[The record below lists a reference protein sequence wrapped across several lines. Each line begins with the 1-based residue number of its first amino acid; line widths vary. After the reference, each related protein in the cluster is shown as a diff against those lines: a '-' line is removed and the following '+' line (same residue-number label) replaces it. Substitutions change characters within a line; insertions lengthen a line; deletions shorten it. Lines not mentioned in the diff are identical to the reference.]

1 MKTDKLFYR
10 IFLSQPDLIAELLPG
25 VPPDCEFEYSA
36 PVVKEIEVRLDGLLI
51 PSSDDLSLPLV
62 FLEAQM
68 QTDVNFYGR
77 YFAGIYLY
85 LRQYK
90 PNRPWKGLLI
100 LNRRSHDLGS
110 EVPYQ
115 LQLDRQVQR
124 LYLEDLRLLKE
135 LSPNLAMLRLFFL
148 PEEEVGVAA
157 RSILNNP
164 PSDVEF
170 RRRLDLVEAILVN
183 KFPQLSFE
191 EVLQMLDLKEV
202 NLSETRFYQDVL
214 QKGLEQGREQER
226 EQGLEQGLQREIDLV
241 LRRLQRRCGVVSI
254 DNQDLV
260 RSLTITQLESLGD
273 ALLDFNGMA
282 DLEVWFQA
290 NL

>member
-1 MKTDKLFYR
+1 
-10 IFLSQPDLIAELLPG
+10 
-25 VPPDCEFEYSA
+25 
-36 PVVKEIEVRLDGLLI
+36 LLI

-124 LYLEDLRLLKE
+124 LYLDDLGLRTN

-148 PEEEVGVAA
+148 PEEEVSTAA
-157 RSILNNP
+157 RSILDNP
-164 PSDVEF
+164 PTEAEF
-170 RRRLDLVEAILVN
+170 QRRLDLVEAILVN

-191 EVLQMLDLKEV
+191 EVLKMLDLKEV

-214 QKGLEQGREQER
+214 QKGLEQGF
-226 EQGLEQGLQREIDLV
+226 QREVDLV
-241 LRRLQRRCGVVSI
+241 LRQLERQCGVLGV
-254 DNQDLV
+254 DRQDLV
-260 RSLTITQLESLGD
+260 RSLTITQLEALGD

-282 DLEVWFQA
+282 DLEVWFEA
-290 NL
+290 NLSPE

>member
-36 PVVKEIEVRLDGLLI
+36 PVVKEVEVRLDGLLI
-51 PSSDDLSLPLV
+51 PSSDELSLPLV

-68 QTDVNFYGR
+68 QSDIDFYGR
-77 YFAGIYLY
+77 YFAGIFLY

-90 PNRPWKGLLI
+90 PNRPWQGLI
-100 LNRRSHDLGS
+100 VIRHRNQNLGS

-124 LYLEDLRLLKE
+124 LYLEDLLPLKE
-135 LSPNLAMLRLFFL
+135 LSPNLAMLRLLIL

-157 RSILNNP
+157 RSILDNP
-164 PSDVEF
+164 PTEAEF

-191 EVLQMLDLKEV
+191 EVRTMLDLKAV
-202 NLSETRFYQDVL
+202 NFSETRFYQDVL
-214 QKGLEQGREQER
+214 QKGLEQGLER
-226 EQGLEQGLQREIDLV
+226 GLQQGESDLV
-241 LRRLQRRCGVVSI
+241 LRQLQRRCGLLEV
-254 DNQDLV
+254 DRQALV
-260 RSLTITQLESLGD
+260 RSLTINQLESLGD

-282 DLEVWFQA
+282 DLEVWFEA
-290 NL
+290 NLSPN

>member
-115 LQLDRQVQR
+115 DRQVQR
-124 LYLEDLRLLKE
+124 LYLEDLRLRTN

-157 RSILNNP
+157 RSILDNP
-164 PSDVEF
+164 PTEAEF
-170 RRRLDLVEAILVN
+170 QRRLDLVEAILVN

-214 QKGLEQGREQER
+214 QKGLEQG
-226 EQGLEQGLQREIDLV
+226 LQREVDLV
-241 LRRLQRRCGVVSI
+241 LRQLQRQCGVLSI
-254 DNQDLV
+254 DRQELV
-260 RSLTITQLESLGD
+260 RSLTIAQLESLGD

-282 DLEVWFQA
+282 DLEVWFEA
-290 NL
+290 NLSPN

>member
-110 EVPYQ
+110 EVSYQ

-124 LYLEDLRLLKE
+124 LYLEDLLPLTE
-135 LSPNLAMLRLFFL
+135 LNPNLAMLRLFFL
-148 PEEEVGVAA
+148 PDQEVSMAA
-157 RSILNNP
+157 QAILDNP
-164 PSDVEF
+164 PTQEEF
-170 RRRLDLVEAILVN
+170 QRRLDLVEAILVN

-191 EVLQMLDLKEV
+191 EVLQMLDLQEV

-214 QKGLEQGREQER
+214 QKGREQER
-226 EQGLEQGLQREIDLV
+226 EQGVQREVDLV
-241 LRRLQRRCGVVSI
+241 LRRLERRCGVLGI
-254 DNQDLV
+254 DDRDLV

-282 DLEVWFQA
+282 DLEVWFEA

>member
-10 IFLSQPDLIAELLPG
+10 IFLSQPALISELLPG
-25 VPPDCEFEYSA
+25 VPSDCEFEYSA

-68 QTDVNFYGR
+68 QGDVNFYGR

-90 PNRPWKGLLI
+90 VNRPWKGLLI
-100 LNRRSHDLGS
+100 LNRRSQELGS

-115 LQLDRQVQR
+115 VQLDRQVQR
-124 LYLEDLRLLKE
+124 LYLEDLLPLKE

-148 PEEEVGVAA
+148 PEEEVSTAA
-157 RSILNNP
+157 RLILENP
-164 PSDVEF
+164 PTEAEF
-170 RRRLDLVEAILVN
+170 QRRLDLVEAILVN

-226 EQGLEQGLQREIDLV
+226 EQGVQREVDLV
-241 LRRLQRRCGVVSI
+241 LRLLQRRCGVLEI
-254 DNQDLV
+254 DRQELV

-282 DLEVWFQA
+282 DLEVWFQT

>member
-68 QTDVNFYGR
+68 QSDLNFYGR

-90 PNRPWKGLLI
+90 ANRPWKGLLI
-100 LNRRSHDLGS
+100 LNRRSQDLGS

-124 LYLEDLRLLKE
+124 LYLEDLLPLTE
-135 LSPNLAMLRLFFL
+135 LSPNLAMLRLLFL
-148 PEEEVGVAA
+148 PDEEVSIAA
-157 RSILNNP
+157 RSILGNP
-164 PSDVEF
+164 PTEAEF
-170 RRRLDLVEAILVN
+170 QRRLDLVEAILVN

-191 EVLQMLDLKEV
+191 EIRKMLDLKEV
-202 NLSETRFYQDVL
+202 NFSETRFYQDVL
-214 QKGLEQGREQER
+214 QKGREQER
-226 EQGLEQGLQREIDLV
+226 EQGVQREVDLV
-241 LRRLQRRCGVVSI
+241 LRQLQRQCGLLGI
-254 DNQDLV
+254 DRQDLV

-282 DLEVWFQA
+282 DLEVWFKE
-290 NL
+290 NLITVT

>member
-110 EVPYQ
+110 EVSYSVAVGSSSAASVSGRFATIDGIKPEFG
-115 LQLDRQVQR
+115 DV
-124 LYLEDLRLLKE
+124 
-135 LSPNLAMLRLFFL
+135 ATVLFA
-148 PEEEVGVAA
+148 GS
-157 RSILNNP
+157 RSQYG
-164 PSDVEF
+164 S
-170 RRRLDLVEAILVN
+170 
-183 KFPQLSFE
+183 S
-191 EVLQMLDLKEV
+191 
-202 NLSETRFYQDVL
+202 
-214 QKGLEQGREQER
+214 
-226 EQGLEQGLQREIDLV
+226 IDL
-241 LRRLQRRCGVVSI
+241 G
-254 DNQDLV
+254 
-260 RSLTITQLESLGD
+260 
-273 ALLDFNGMA
+273 
-282 DLEVWFQA
+282 
-290 NL
+290 

>member
-124 LYLEDLRLLKE
+124 LYLEDLLPLTE
-135 LSPNLAMLRLFFL
+135 LSPNLAMLRLLFL
-148 PEEEVGVAA
+148 PDREVSMAA
-157 RSILNNP
+157 RSILDNP
-164 PSDVEF
+164 PTEEEF

-191 EVLQMLDLKEV
+191 EVRQMLDLKEV
-202 NLSETRFYQDVL
+202 NFSETRFYQDVL
-214 QKGLEQGREQER
+214 QKGLEQG
-226 EQGLEQGLQREIDLV
+226 LQRGEADLV
-241 LRRLQRRCGVVSI
+241 LRLLERRCGVIGV
-254 DNQDLV
+254 DRQELV

-273 ALLDFNGMA
+273 ALLDFNGIA
-282 DLEVWFQA
+282 DLEVWFEA

>member
-10 IFLSQPDLIAELLPG
+10 IFLSQPALIAELLPG

-68 QTDVNFYGR
+68 QGDINFYGR

-90 PNRPWKGLLI
+90 ANRPWKGLLI
-100 LNRRSHDLGS
+100 LNRRSQDLGS

-124 LYLEDLRLLKE
+124 LYLEDLSPLRE

-148 PEEEVGVAA
+148 PEEEVRMAA

-164 PSDVEF
+164 PSAVEF

-226 EQGLEQGLQREIDLV
+226 EQGVHREVDLV
-241 LRRLQRRCGVVSI
+241 LRQLQRRCGVLGV
-254 DNQDLV
+254 DKQELV

-273 ALLDFNGMA
+273 ELLTLRG
-282 DLEVWFQA
+282 WRI
-290 NL
+290 

>member
-10 IFLSQPDLIAELLPG
+10 IFLSQPELIAELLPG

-68 QTDVNFYGR
+68 QSDVNFYGR

-90 PNRPWKGLLI
+90 ANRPWKGLLI
-100 LNRRSHDLGS
+100 LNRRSQDLGS

-124 LYLEDLRLLKE
+124 LYLEDLLPLKE
-135 LSPNLAMLRLFFL
+135 LSPNLAMLRLLFL
-148 PEEEVGVAA
+148 PDAEVSIAA
-157 RSILNNP
+157 QAILNDP
-164 PSDVEF
+164 PTEAEF

-191 EVLQMLDLKEV
+191 EVRQMLDLKEV
-202 NLSETRFYQDVL
+202 NFSETRFYQDVL
-214 QKGLEQGREQER
+214 QKGEAN
-226 EQGLEQGLQREIDLV
+226 LV
-241 LRRLQRRCGVVSI
+241 LRQLQKRCGVLSI
-254 DNQDLV
+254 DDRDLV

-282 DLEVWFQA
+282 DLEVWFKA
-290 NL
+290 NLSPN

>member
-10 IFLSQPDLIAELLPG
+10 IFLSQPALIAELLPG

-68 QTDVNFYGR
+68 QGDVNFYGR

-90 PNRPWKGLLI
+90 VNRPWKGLLI
-100 LNRRSHDLGS
+100 LNRRSQELGS

-115 LQLDRQVQR
+115 VQLDRQVQR
-124 LYLEDLRLLKE
+124 LYLEDLLPLKE

-148 PEEEVGVAA
+148 PEEEVSTAA
-157 RSILNNP
+157 RLILENP
-164 PSDVEF
+164 PTEAEF
-170 RRRLDLVEAILVN
+170 QRRLDLVEAILVN

-226 EQGLEQGLQREIDLV
+226 EQGVQREVDLV
-241 LRRLQRRCGVVSI
+241 LRLLQRRCGVLEI
-254 DNQDLV
+254 DRQELV

-282 DLEVWFQA
+282 DLEVWFQS

>member
-1 MKTDKLFYR
+1 MKTDKRFYR

-25 VPPDCEFEYSA
+25 VPPNCEFEYSA

-68 QTDVNFYGR
+68 QADVNFYGR

-90 PNRPWKGLLI
+90 ANRPWKGLLI

-124 LYLEDLRLLKE
+124 LYLEDLLPLTE

-148 PEEEVGVAA
+148 PEEEVSTAA
-157 RSILNNP
+157 RLILDNP
-164 PSDVEF
+164 PTEAEF
-170 RRRLDLVEAILVN
+170 QRRLDLVEAILVN

-191 EVLQMLDLKEV
+191 EVLKMLDLKEV

-214 QKGLEQGREQER
+214 QKGREQER
-226 EQGLEQGLQREIDLV
+226 EQGVQREVDLV
-241 LRRLQRRCGVVSI
+241 LRQLQRQCGVLSI
-254 DNQDLV
+254 DRQELV
-260 RSLTITQLESLGD
+260 RSLTIAQLESLGD
-273 ALLDFNGMA
+273 ALLDFNGMS
-282 DLEVWFQA
+282 DLEDWFTA
-290 NL
+290 NLSPN